1 MESDYLNKLLLN
13 SSQDGTTEDSLSGTI
28 YHYCSSD
35 SFLKIITQNSLR
47 LCNISHTNDYLES
60 KYLAHWIIRLT
71 ESPEVFNNLRREL
84 EQTSAFISCFS
95 DKHDSLGQWRAYAG
109 KGTGFAIG
117 FDINKIN
124 IGKRLPE
131 PCDKVPGVMPIIYS
145 DDEMHRIAKA
155 IISFYSSQNNCDKK
169 SLYYDLVRLS
179 FLCKNPT
186 FKEETER
193 RIIYTPDIA
202 AEAKSIRIDKEPA
215 TTDKK
220 ANFTLDFREVNGGI
234 NPFCN
239 WRFPKEA
246 ITNIILGPAT
256 KTRRNDVRL
265 LLNSHGYTNVEDYQ
279 LSFSQNSYNSASF
292 SRPMEPIG

>member
-1 MESDYLNKLLLN
+1 MESDYLNKSLLYG
-13 SSQDGTTEDSLSGTI
+13 SQDGTALGPLPSTI
-28 YHYCSSD
+28 YHYCSSE
-35 SFLKIITQNSLR
+35 SFLRIITGNSLR
-47 LCNISHTNDYLES
+47 LCNISHTNDYLEA
-60 KYLAHWIIRLT
+60 KYLAHWIIRVT
-71 ESPEVFNNLRREL
+71 ESPEIFNNLRQAL

-109 KGTGFAIG
+109 NGTGFAIG
-117 FDINKIN
+117 FDTNKIN
-124 IGKRLPE
+124 IEKRLPE

-145 DDEMHRIAKA
+145 DDEMHRVAEA
-155 IISFYSSQNNCDKK
+155 IKSFYLSQNNCDKK
-169 SLYYDLVRLS
+169 SLYHDLVRLS

-186 FKEETER
+186 FKEENEL

-202 AEAKSIRIDKEPA
+202 EEVKRKGLNKESA
-215 TTDKK
+215 TSDKK
-220 ANFTLDFREVNGGI
+220 ANFLLDFREIHGGI
-234 NPFCN
+234 SAYCN

-279 LSFSQNSYNSASF
+279 LSFSQNSYNLDQV
-292 SRPMEPIG
+292 SRQMEPMG